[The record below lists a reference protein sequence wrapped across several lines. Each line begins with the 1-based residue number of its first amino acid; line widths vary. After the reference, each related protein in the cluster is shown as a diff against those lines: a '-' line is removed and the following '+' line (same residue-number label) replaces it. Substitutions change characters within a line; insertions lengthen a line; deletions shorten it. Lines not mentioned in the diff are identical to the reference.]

1 MMSTVG
7 VSGGGE
13 RLLGVGV
20 DGAPGGWVAACCF
33 GESADAGPAER
44 RSEPRFFPSIAALA
58 GWRAEQAGG
67 HGAPVA
73 VDIPIGL
80 PDTVSF
86 RACDRQARDALGER
100 RSSVFQ
106 PPARYMLAA
115 AEAGG
120 GKPPTATQ
128 VFARVQQLVAARKA
142 ASPPAKVLA
151 LSRQGAAILLKVAEV
166 DAFLLAGRADRPPR
180 RDWLFE
186 VHPEMCFAAMNAGT
200 VLPPKATAHGQL
212 LRLDLVRDQ
221 FADAERRI
229 RDWRDG
235 ARCSLL
241 DVCDAYAACWTALR
255 YARTGGTAPSE
266 RDRVAPALQVLGETA
281 PGRSPTDPETGLP
294 MRIVA

>member
-1 MMSTVG
+1 MISTV
-7 VSGGGE
+7 GE

-33 GESADAGPAER
+33 GESADAGPTDR

-58 GWRAEQAGG
+58 GWRAEQPGG
-67 HGAPVA
+67 HAAPVA

-106 PPARYMLAA
+106 PPARYLLAA

-128 VFARVQQLVAARKA
+128 VFARAQQLVAARQTA
-142 ASPPAKVLA
+142 GRAKVLA

-166 DAFLLAGRADRPPR
+166 DAFLLADRDDRPPR

-186 VHPEMCFAAMNAGT
+186 VHPEICFAAMNAGT
-200 VLPPKATAHGQL
+200 VLPRKATAHGQL

-221 FADAERRI
+221 FADAERRV
-229 RDWRDG
+229 RDWPDG

-266 RDRVAPALQVLGETA
+266 RGRVVPALQVLGESA
-281 PGRSPTDPETGLP
+281 PGRSPADPATGLP